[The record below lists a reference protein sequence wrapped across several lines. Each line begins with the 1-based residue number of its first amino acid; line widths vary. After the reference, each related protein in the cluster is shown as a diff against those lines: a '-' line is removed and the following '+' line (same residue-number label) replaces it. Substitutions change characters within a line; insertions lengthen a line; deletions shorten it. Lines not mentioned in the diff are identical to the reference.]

1 MTLHM
6 QHIIQHLFRA
16 DNLEEVPRERLEALV
31 EEYPSF
37 GLAHYLLSSK
47 LRTEHA
53 EHFED
58 ETRKTNLY
66 FTNPFWLQWLLQQT
80 PLNGVEKRAE
90 EIPVEIP
97 ETQAMPPA
105 EEKWVEQPVT
115 EFEAA
120 APTEAFIEEPVEAVV
135 PQATGPVIEEVK
147 EPVAEHVV
155 EPFIRQ
161 TEEPA
166 VGEIAGSV
174 IEQSAE
180 PVAEPFVE
188 PLSTMTVEPVS
199 AGQKIDRPVEEPAI
213 AQPVAEQPLVFESY
227 HMIDYFASQG
237 IKLAPDEN
245 PTDRLGKQMKSF
257 TEWLKVM
264 KRLPQKEVGV
274 IPDTVAEN
282 KIQAIAAHSNEGKE
296 VVTET
301 MAEVLAKQGMWE
313 KAAEVYRKLSLLNP
327 DKSGYFASKIEQLK
341 TN

>member
-16 DNLEEVPRERLEALV
+16 DTLEDVPRERLEALV

-37 GLAHYLLSSK
+37 GIARYLLSSK
-47 LRTEHA
+47 LRAEHA
-53 EHFED
+53 EHFEE

-80 PLNGVEKRAE
+80 PVQQAPVNGVEKMLE
-90 EIPVEIP
+90 MP
-97 ETQAMPPA
+97 EAQTMQSI
-105 EEKWVEQPVT
+105 EEKWVAQPVDEFEVAASVEPIAEWVVEQPVEPVADIVVEQVVEPT
-115 EFEAA
+115 IVEHTAEPIFE
-120 APTEAFIEEPVEAVV
+120 PTAIEPVE
-135 PQATGPVIEEVK
+135 P
-147 EPVAEHVV
+147 VV
-155 EPFIRQ
+155 EH
-161 TEEPA
+161 PA
-166 VGEIAGSV
+166 VESY
-174 IEQSAE
+174 
-180 PVAEPFVE
+180 VE
-188 PLSTMTVEPVS
+188 PTFVPMVE
-199 AGQKIDRPVEEPAI
+199 RPAI
-213 AQPVAEQPLVFESY
+213 EAVTAPPVTEQPLVFESY

-264 KRLPQKEVGV
+264 KRLPQKEAGDV
-274 IPDTVAEN
+274 PDPVAEN
-282 KIQAIAAHSNEGKE
+282 KIQAIAANSNEGKE

-313 KAAEVYRKLSLLNP
+313 KATEVYRKLSLLNP
-327 DKSGYFASKIEQLK
+327 DKSGYFAEKIEQLK